1 MSEQDRLLEHEYD
14 GIREYDNPT
23 PSWWHLIFIGS
34 IIFSF
39 FYFAFYEWSPLAPNM
54 YERHAAAEARVLK
67 AQFAEIGELEPDQAT
82 ILEMMGEQKWMTVA
96 ASIFQGNCVSCHGAN
111 AQGIVGPNLTDDAYK
126 NVTQITDIYDVI
138 ANGAANGAMPAWKN
152 RLHPNEMVLLASYV
166 ASLRGTNAPGRG
178 PEGEKIAPWPAPEG
192 S

>member
-1 MSEQDRLLEHEYD
+1 MSEQERLLDHEYD
-14 GIREYDNPT
+14 GIQEYDNPT

-39 FYFAFYEWSPLAPNM
+39 FYFAFYQWSPLAPDM
-54 YERHAAAEARVLK
+54 YERHAASEARVLK
-67 AQFAEIGELEPDQAT
+67 AQFAEIGQLEPDQAT
-82 ILEMMGEQKWMTVA
+82 ILEMMGEEKWMTVA

-111 AQGIVGPNLTDDAYK
+111 GQGIVGPNLTDDSYK
-126 NVTQITDIYDVI
+126 NVTQITDIYSVI
-138 ANGAANGAMPAWKN
+138 ADGAANGAMPAWKN

-166 ASLRGTNAPGRG
+166 ATLRGNNAPGRG
-178 PEGEKIAPWPAPEG
+178 PEGERIDPWPAPEG